1 MGYIISLTSH
11 LTPPCIWGVGSNPEF
26 GIVAKYSTMTMT
38 MTMAQYSDKYVFSF
52 EKKRMNQ

>member
-1 MGYIISLTSH
+1 MGTFNDPCN
-11 LTPPCIWGVGSNPEF
+11 TPCIWGVGSNPEF

-52 EKKRMNQ
+52 EKKGMKSINI

>member
-38 MTMAQYSDKYVFSF
+38 MAQYSDKYVFSF

>member
-26 GIVAKYSTMTMT
+26 GIVAKYSTMTM
-38 MTMAQYSDKYVFSF
+38 AQYSDKYVFSF